1 MTVVLRNVDVDPASP
16 LDTWPYEAL
25 VTLVERGSVIVWAR
39 LAAAVHDD
47 PWGDVAR
54 QVEDHLSYERPYGVA
69 PLLERAVE
77 RMRREA
83 ADRERAV
90 VAAEVDEL
98 ARRSG
103 LSTADLARRL
113 GTSRSRLATYRSG
126 RGTPAATLLVRLRAV
141 VTRLEA
147 SDDPVHPGQPRPVT
161 GAGRRPPAGR
171 GFRRR

>member
-25 VTLVERGSVIVWAR
+25 VTLVERGSVTDWAR
-39 LAAAVHDD
+39 LAAVIHDD

-54 QVEDHLSYERPYGVA
+54 QVEDYLSYERPSGVA

-77 RMRREA
+77 RARREA
-83 ADRERAV
+83 VERERAA

-98 ARRSG
+98 AGRSG

-113 GTSRSRLATYRSG
+113 GTSRSRLSTYRWG
-126 RGTPAATLLVRLRAV
+126 RVTPAATFVVRLRAL
-141 VTRLEA
+141 VTRLEVP
-147 SDDPVHPGQPRPVT
+147 DDPS
-161 GAGRRPPAGR
+161 PAGSPDR
-171 GFRRR
+171 SPGCDPGAPP